1 MHFAQEKIEHLVQP
15 MRVEHVSSPFEI
27 LALAQEACAEGQ
39 AIKVLFV
46 RQCRWGDR
54 VELDQG
60 SLPPAM
66 LPTQCRESGFVELAF
81 AGGEAHVG
89 RIGRVVAIK
98 VVEIVVE

>member
-1 MHFAQEKIEHLVQP
+1 
-15 MRVEHVSSPFEI
+15 MRVEHVSSLFKI

-46 RQCRWGDR
+46 RQGRWGDR
-54 VELDQG
+54 IELGQG

-66 LPTQCRESGFVELAF
+66 LPSKYREGGFVELAF

-89 RIGRVVAIK
+89 RIGRVVGIK